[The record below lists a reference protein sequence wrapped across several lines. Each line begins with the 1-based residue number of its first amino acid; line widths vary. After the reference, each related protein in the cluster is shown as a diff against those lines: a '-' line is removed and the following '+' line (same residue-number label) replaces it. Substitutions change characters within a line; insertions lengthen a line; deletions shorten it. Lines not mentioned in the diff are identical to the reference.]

1 MKFVIFSLL
10 VFSWGFSKAQN
21 IFDYEHNIAYAKY
34 LFEHKDYK
42 QVLGILNTFDS
53 NTNNKNEIAIWKVRC
68 YLNLKQYAE
77 TDYILQSIQADAKH
91 KPEYDF
97 LLLKNSLLSNNINK
111 YNSYAFDS
119 TNALIAELLCYREFY
134 TKGID
139 SAIVYTQKNIH
150 DTLLMQYMVSTFKKA
165 RLTYHYKKPWM
176 AATLS
181 VLPGLG
187 QIYTRQ
193 YADAYLG
200 LIPFYLHG
208 AIAYMAFSQAGIQS
222 VFGWLNT
229 AMASGFYIGNIYG
242 AAQSAKRINQINFI
256 KTNDEIKKR
265 ISSLEF

>member
-1 MKFVIFSLL
+1 MRSTFLL
-10 VFSWGFSKAQN
+10 LLFLSWGLCKGQN
-21 IFDYEHNIAYAKY
+21 IFDHEHNIAYAKY

-42 QVLGILNTFDS
+42 QVLEILNTLDS
-53 NTNNKNEIAIWKVRC
+53 NPNNNNEIAIWKAHC
-68 YLNLKQYAE
+68 YLNLKQYKE
-77 TDYILQSIQADAKH
+77 TDYLLQSIQANIKH

-111 YNSYAFDS
+111 YAHYSFDS
-119 TNALIAELLCYREFY
+119 TNVLIAELICYREFY

-139 SAIVYTQKNIH
+139 SAIAYTQKNIH

-165 RLTYHYKKPWM
+165 RLTYHYKKPWL

-181 VLPGLG
+181 AIPGLG
-187 QIYTRQ
+187 QVYTRQ
-193 YADAYLG
+193 YADTYLG

-208 AIAYMAFSQAGIQS
+208 TIAYMAFSQAGIQS
-222 VFGWLNT
+222 IFGWLNI
-229 AMASGFYIGNIYG
+229 AIASGFYAGNIYG
-242 AAQSAKRINQINFI
+242 AAQSAKRINQINYL